1 MTFSY
6 SVARTAIHPPF
17 SRRWKGFRL
26 PFSSPF
32 LFLPLPPS
40 LSLSPAPNRVSPFV
54 HRFRLY
60 PSRLSFSTPLIY
72 VTVYRGFCHLAWEKK
87 KRGTRAFETQ
97 TAITKSISMKYYYT
111 HASLFPPLFK
121 TWPIVSNRV
130 TVFSF
135 VVRPPSTRVLFLLLV
150 IDFTRIPQ
158 KWQKGG
164 WISTGFFDFRPSETL
179 SLGRPPDIKYIFE
192 GRRETPDWKPIF

>member
-1 MTFSY
+1 
-6 SVARTAIHPPF
+6 
-17 SRRWKGFRL
+17 
-26 PFSSPF
+26 
-32 LFLPLPPS
+32 
-40 LSLSPAPNRVSPFV
+40 
-54 HRFRLY
+54 
-60 PSRLSFSTPLIY
+60 
-72 VTVYRGFCHLAWEKK
+72 
-87 KRGTRAFETQ
+87 
-97 TAITKSISMKYYYT
+97 MKYYYT

-179 SLGRPPDIKYIFE
+179 SSGRPPDIKYIFE
-192 GRRETPDWKPIF
+192 GRRETPD